1 MKTAT
6 TLPAGIT
13 QEMVDKVLSYK
24 SKSEVRF
31 ADLPKD
37 DNGDEVL
44 TVIVS
49 VPSRTSMNEFEKWV
63 DKNPGKAKEILINS
77 HLHSHKDEVKA
88 DDGLFAG
95 AFDAIAQLIP
105 VRKAV
110 LKNL

>member
-1 MKTAT
+1 MKKDT
-6 TLPAGIT
+6 TLPEGIT
-13 QEMVDKVLSYK
+13 QEMIDKVLTYK
-24 SKSEVRF
+24 KKEDVRL
-31 ADLPKD
+31 AELPKD
-37 DNGDEVL
+37 DNGDESL
-44 TVIVS
+44 NVIVS
-49 VPSRTSMNEFEKWV
+49 VPTRVSMNEFEKWI
-63 DKNPGKAKEILINS
+63 DKNPGKAKEILLNS

>member
-1 MKTAT
+1 MNKDKK
-6 TLPAGIT
+6 LPEGIT
-13 QEMVDKVLSYK
+13 QEMIDKVLAYR
-24 SKSEVRF
+24 SKDQVKIAE
-31 ADLPKD
+31 LPKD
-37 DNGDEVL
+37 DDGNEFLSVL
-44 TVIVS
+44 VS
-49 VPSRTSMNEFEKWV
+49 VPNRKSLDEFEKWIE
-63 DKNPGKAKEILINS
+63 KNPGKAKEILLNS